1 MFQLPAIALFTV
13 WILVG
18 CADSTSARSAESGES
33 LPALRDVQ
41 PGMGIHVGGEPAGES
56 GLRAL
61 QELGIRSI
69 IDVDATSPGSG
80 IKEHFGIRV
89 VHLPLKYS
97 GITME
102 EAQVISGLLE
112 TLQRPIYVHCHH
124 GTNRAP
130 AAVAVGL
137 VGTGEWNTQD
147 GLALLRACGTD
158 PAFKGLYDSVGSALR
173 IAPALRRH
181 HPGRIDP
188 GDLALTMDLVDTEWT
203 RLEQFAHSHWVD
215 PGAPAIAAQLV
226 DLLRTTSG
234 FSGEHGSGFAELSD
248 QSIAAAQQLEDM
260 LIAGRHAAA
269 TGQLHLLDQSCSA
282 CHERYRN

>member
-1 MFQLPAIALFTV
+1 MIRLLAIALFTT
-13 WILVG
+13 WCLVG
-18 CADSTSARSAESGES
+18 CADSTSARSTEAGES

-41 PGMGIHVGGEPAGES
+41 HGIGIHVGGEPAGEP

-69 IDVDATSPGSG
+69 IDVDATPPGSG

-112 TLQRPIYVHCHH
+112 TLPRPIYVHCHH

-137 VGTGEWNTQD
+137 VGMGEWSSED
-147 GLALLRACGTD
+147 GLALLHASGTD
-158 PAFKGLYDSVGSALR
+158 PAFKGLFDSVDSAVL
-173 IAPALRRH
+173 IAPALRQH
-181 HPGRIDP
+181 HPGRVDP
-188 GDLALTMDLVDTEWT
+188 GDLALTMDLVDAEWT

-215 PGAPAIAAQLV
+215 PASPASAAQLV
-226 DLLRTTSG
+226 DLFRTTSG
-234 FSGEHGSGFAELSD
+234 FSGEHGAGFAELAEE
-248 QSIAAAQQLEDM
+248 SIAAAQQLEDM
-260 LIAGRHAAA
+260 LIAGRHATA
-269 TGQLHLLDQSCSA
+269 TEQLLLLEQSCSA
-282 CHERYRN
+282 CHHRYRD